1 MPESCDFVT
10 LSELADFNCESLGTD
25 TPAEFTFDYIDLS
38 SVTTGSI
45 DLGSLEQL
53 RFADA
58 PSRARRVVRDGDVL
72 FGTVRP
78 RLRSHALASDGNFVA
93 STGFCVL
100 RPRKCAA
107 SGRFLIHYLLSDA
120 AERQARRL
128 EVGSN
133 YPAVTERDVA
143 LLEIP
148 QFPLE
153 EQRRIAE
160 ILDTIDETI
169 QATERVIAKR
179 TATLDGLVEAL
190 AGRSNQVATAHRPLG
205 ELLQLRM
212 DYRGR
217 TPKKL
222 GMDWGDGEIPALSA
236 NNVQMGRIDFGKE
249 CYLGSDD
256 LYQRWM
262 TQGDLERGDLLITME
277 APLGNIARVPDDHR
291 YILSQRV
298 VLLRFTPALLLND
311 FAYWYL
317 RGESFQS
324 ELRRRS
330 TGTTATGIRRAEL
343 ERIEIPLVD
352 LPQQEAVADSLSVQE
367 EAISREQ
374 GLLRKLDETRTG
386 LATDLLSGR
395 VRTVAA

>member
-169 QATERVIAKR
+169 QATERVIAKSRRVETALLMDSIDFSHCEARLGEVCSLLQDGTHLPPPR
-179 TATLDGLVEAL
+179 TSEGPLLLSVQNLDNGELRPSAKDTHVPEAFWQATRRALPIEAGDVCLAVVGATLGKLGVVPPDLPPFTVQ
-190 AGRSNQVATAHRPLG
+190 RSLTVLRGDSKRMQNDYLFAVMRHKEFQRRLWQRVNQTAQPGVYLG
-205 ELLQLRM
+205 ELRAIAVPSPPLREQQQVVSVLDKIKATIWCNNKQLS
-212 DYRGR
+212 
-217 TPKKL
+217 KL
-222 GMDWGDGEIPALSA
+222 
-236 NNVQMGRIDFGKE
+236 
-249 CYLGSDD
+249 
-256 LYQRWM
+256 
-262 TQGDLERGDLLITME
+262 
-277 APLGNIARVPDDHR
+277 H
-291 YILSQRV
+291 
-298 VLLRFTPALLLND
+298 
-311 FAYWYL
+311 
-317 RGESFQS
+317 
-324 ELRRRS
+324 ELR
-330 TGTTATGIRRAEL
+330 A
-343 ERIEIPLVD
+343 
-352 LPQQEAVADSLSVQE
+352 
-367 EAISREQ
+367 
-374 GLLRKLDETRTG
+374 G
-386 LATDLLSGR
+386 LAADLLSGR